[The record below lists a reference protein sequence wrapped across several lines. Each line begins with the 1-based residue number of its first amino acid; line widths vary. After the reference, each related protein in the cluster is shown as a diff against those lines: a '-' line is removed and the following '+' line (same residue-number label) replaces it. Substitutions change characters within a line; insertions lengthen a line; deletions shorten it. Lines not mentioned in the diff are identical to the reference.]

1 VDLLTRALVEAAVRV
16 FDPPGP
22 VLEVGSL
29 QVQGEAVGDLRP
41 LFRGRAYLGCDMTPG
56 PGVDAVARLERL
68 PLADGAAGTVL
79 CLNVLEHAWE
89 VRRGAEELRRVT
101 APGGL
106 ALVTTVF
113 EFHIHAYPDDYWRF
127 TPRALARLMGGFP
140 AVVVG
145 WQGHPKT
152 PRLVFALGLTAP
164 PADLAEAAEAWRA
177 ETLLRWA
184 ERPGLGRRLRAAVG
198 GTLFGRRG
206 FRHVQHWRDLAVEV
220 VKNPSTTGG

>member
-1 VDLLTRALVEAAVRV
+1 MDALTRTLVESALAV

-29 QVQGEAVGDLRP
+29 QVQCEAVGDLRP
-41 LFRGRAYLGCDMTPG
+41 LLAGKAFIGCDMMRG
-56 PGVDAVARLERL
+56 PGVDVAGRVEAL
-68 PLADGAAGTVL
+68 PLPDGAAGTVI
-79 CLNVLEHAWE
+79 CTNVFEHAWE

-106 ALVTTVF
+106 ALVTAPF

-140 AVVVG
+140 SVLVG

-152 PRLVFALGLTAP
+152 PRLVFALGLNETRNDL
-164 PADLAEAAEAWRA
+164 ADLADAWRY
-177 ETLLRWA
+177 ETLLRWD
-184 ERPGLGRRLRAAVG
+184 ERPPLGKRIRAAVG

-206 FRHVQHWRDLAVEV
+206 WRHIRHWRDLAVEV
-220 VKNPSTTGG
+220 A

>member
-1 VDLLTRALVEAAVRV
+1 VDALTRTLVESALTV
-16 FDPPGP
+16 FEPPEP

-41 LFRGRAYLGCDMTPG
+41 LLRGKAFLGCDMMPG
-56 PGVDAVARLERL
+56 PGVDVVGRVEAL
-68 PLADGAAGTVL
+68 PLPDGAAGTVL
-79 CLNVLEHAWE
+79 CVNVFEHAWE
-89 VRRGAEELRRVT
+89 FRRGAEELRRVT

-106 ALVTTVF
+106 ALVTAPF

-140 AVVVG
+140 SVLVG

-152 PRLVFALGLTAP
+152 PRLVFAMGLNAVRS
-164 PADLAEAAEAWRA
+164 DLAGLADAWRY
-177 ETLLRWA
+177 ETLLRWD
-184 ERPGLGRRLRAAVG
+184 ERPPLGKRIRAAIG

-206 FRHVQHWRDLAVEV
+206 WRHIRHWRDLAIEAAEA
-220 VKNPSTTGG
+220 